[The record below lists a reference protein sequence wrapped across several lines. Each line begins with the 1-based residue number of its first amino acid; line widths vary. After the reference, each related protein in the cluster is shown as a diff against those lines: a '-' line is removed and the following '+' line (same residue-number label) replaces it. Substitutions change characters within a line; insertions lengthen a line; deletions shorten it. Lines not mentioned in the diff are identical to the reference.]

1 MQLEERRVLMEAE
14 RDKVITTIVKEK
26 DVLSR
31 ANFKLLQLL
40 ELKDKAVKMIVD
52 SL

>member
-1 MQLEERRVLMEAE
+1 VII
-14 RDKVITTIVKEK
+14 RDK

-40 ELKDKAVKMIVD
+40 EIKDQAIKAILD
-52 SL
+52 SVENKTDRIDVAPMLDCD